1 MRKLNKMFLLTLTL
15 VLAFSMPV
23 LAFDLPDVG
32 KTLQLKKTSLSTSDP
47 DVARLI
53 ESKNFETMEVNT
65 DNGKI
70 DGKFASLE
78 WINKSTYAA
87 PDTQTKYQT
96 LLLWFKIGED
106 YGWVERD
113 KYITKAP
120 PNSTLYER
128 LSIDRESFILSFMDN
143 TKRSRAEV
151 ESLIDSEEYLY
162 TGAVIVAYNDYNLDG
177 LADTSEFVDRSAMI
191 STKEEIDGFA
201 RRYFGGNPTVISDL
215 ETRFQKVKLNHSP
228 APDFFS
234 TPEGETD
241 WQEHFLTNAKTYKG
255 EIGEMLDIPITL
267 HNIGSEAITDFGC
280 TWYGAGWDK
289 DKMVWKEEEI
299 EVKQGEFTDFTVPVQ
314 VPNVGEETRLV
325 FRANIDGKTP
335 DTEVELENNITVI
348 TIQPDGLDLAVKL
361 IPQKPF
367 WEIPPDV
374 GYTFPVVTIQ
384 GSINMENE
392 MLFQADG
399 FAEVE
404 GIKRDDFLF
413 VKARN
418 EEPMTNSFGF
428 KVTQPGIYKVKAC
441 IPAIDEYGND
451 IMFEFDMQE
460 YKDINPANNCDEL
473 EVEVRIGDPRGTKP
487 PEYKTPEY
495 DGDDHFRIDL
505 VG

>member
-1 MRKLNKMFLLTLTL
+1 MRNIIFTALFIGLLFICSP
-15 VLAFSMPV
+15 LAHAGDVSYQI
-23 LAFDLPDVG
+23 DVG
-32 KTLQLKKTSLSTSDP
+32 SFDIWKNSAGQWIPSDP
-47 DVARLI
+47 PNYTKAYKPNDTVEILPL
-53 ESKNFETMEVNT
+53 
-65 DNGKI
+65 KI
-70 DGKFASLE
+70 PAPAGVTGVKSVKFASDMADWQLGNRE
-78 WINKSTYAA
+78 IEYE
-87 PDTQTKYQT
+87 KY
-96 LLLWFKIGED
+96 
-106 YGWVERD
+106 
-113 KYITKAP
+113 
-120 PNSTLYER
+120 
-128 LSIDRESFILSFMDN
+128 
-143 TKRSRAEV
+143 
-151 ESLIDSEEYLY
+151 
-162 TGAVIVAYNDYNLDG
+162 
-177 LADTSEFVDRSAMI
+177 SEFFTTNLTDIDYTFSNNTLEVGYKIVLQTPERVD
-191 STKEEIDGFA
+191 TKTGETLTTGKSEKKEWQNQTVEGY
-201 RRYFGGNPTVISDL
+201 RYYLPILIEWEMGTP
-215 ETRFQKVKLNHSP
+215 
-228 APDFFS
+228 PDFYP
-234 TPEGETD
+234 TPEGETE
-241 WQEHFLTNAKTYKG
+241 WQEEFLTNAKTYRG
-255 EIGEMLDIPITL
+255 EVGETLTIPITL
-267 HNIGSEAITDFGC
+267 HNAGSEAITDFGC

-299 EVKQGEFTDFTVPVQ
+299 EVKQGEFTDYTVPVQ